1 MKKLKYKNYGI
12 IFLLLLLVLIAVR
25 IAMPYILP
33 INSGV
38 TYKNNPVSER
48 ENILLNFLDNKL
60 TLKDGGI
67 KTNYKDEKSQ
77 GDITKGYSVL
87 SESEGMMLL
96 YYLERNDEEK
106 FNDTLKYIKDNMI
119 LKNNLISWRVTGKNK
134 ESTSATI
141 DDLRIV
147 KALLLANERWGKFEY
162 RKMAVKTFKAISKNL
177 LDNNL
182 LSDFNDGYNKSNITT
197 LCYIDLPTLKYLS
210 NIDYAWKKVYTAS
223 INVLNNG
230 YISDKVPLYKKSY
243 NRETKKYD
251 NGDVDTLLS
260 LICILNKAEVSES
273 TSKSVNWL
281 TEKFKTDGAIYAKYN
296 SNTGIKSSDVQSTSI
311 YALLVRIGEK
321 TGNKELYNMAL
332 KKLKDFQIINKNSP
346 IYGAYGDPKTLQ
358 VYSFDNLNSLLA
370 YRCVK

>member
-1 MKKLKYKNYGI
+1 MKKLKGTTYGI
-12 IFLLLLLVLIAVR
+12 IFFILLLVLIAMK

-33 INSGV
+33 IDSGV
-38 TYKNNPVSER
+38 TYKDNPVSER
-48 ENILLNFLDNKL
+48 ENILLNFVDNKL

-67 KTNYKDEKSQ
+67 KTNYKDEKSK

-96 YYLERNDEEK
+96 YYLERNDREK
-106 FNDTLKYIKDNMI
+106 FDNTLNYIKDNMV
-119 LKNNLISWRVTGKNK
+119 LKNHLISWRVTGKDK
-134 ESTSATI
+134 EATSATI

-147 KALLLANERWGKFEY
+147 KALLLANERWGNFEY

-177 LDNNL
+177 LDKNI
-182 LSDFNDGYNKSNITT
+182 LSDFNDGHNKSDITT

-210 NIDYAWKKVYTAS
+210 NIDYAWKKVYVSSLS
-223 INVLNNG
+223 ILDGG
-230 YISDKVPLYKKSY
+230 YISNNVPLYRKSY
-243 NRETKKYD
+243 DRKTKKYD
-251 NGDVDTLLS
+251 NNDVDTLLS
-260 LICILNKAEVSES
+260 LICILNKVEVSES

-281 TEKFKTDGAIYAKYN
+281 TEKFKSDGAIYAKYN
-296 SNTGIKSSDVQSTSI
+296 SNTGVKASDVQSTSI

-332 KKLKDFQIINKNSP
+332 KKLKDFQIINKDSQ

-358 VYSFDNLNSLLA
+358 VYSFDNLNALLA
-370 YRCVK
+370 YRDVN